1 VEVGRRSR
9 RYAVPLNIIDMSPEV
24 QDELLHQECHEP
36 NICNLVNLTPHEVTL
51 VGEDGGII
59 LRIPP
64 SGIVARCREEVNPAG
79 EIAVCPGG
87 PLTPEVAVPLVKRAW
102 GPIDGLPAPQFR
114 TVFITS
120 SLVAQ
125 AAWAQGRRDVVAP
138 GELVRD
144 SEGRV
149 IGCKNLSTA
158 P

>member
-1 VEVGRRSR
+1 M
-9 RYAVPLNIIDMSPEV
+9 PLNILHMNHEAY
-24 QDELLHQECHEP
+24 DELLHQECYDHRIV
-36 NICNLVNLTPHEVTL
+36 NIVNCTPHEVTL

-64 SGIVARCREEVNPAG
+64 SGIVARCREEQAPAG
-79 EIAVCPGG
+79 EVTVLPGG
-87 PLTPEVAVPLVKRAW
+87 PLTTEGVTIPLIRRTW
-102 GPIDGLPAPQFR
+102 GEIEGLPPAQLR
-114 TVFITS
+114 TIYVTS

>member
-1 VEVGRRSR
+1 M
-9 RYAVPLNIIDMSPEV
+9 PLNILHMTPEV
-24 QDELLHQECHEP
+24 QDELLHQEQYEP
-36 NICNLVNLTPHEVTL
+36 SVYNIVNCTPHEIVL
-51 VGEDGGII
+51 VGEDGNVA

-64 SGIVARCREEVNPAG
+64 SGIVARVREEVTACG
-79 EIAVCPGG
+79 AVTVCPGG
-87 PLTPEVAVPLVKRAW
+87 PLTPGVEVTLVKRAW
-102 GPIDGLPAPQFR
+102 GPIEGLPAPQFR
-114 TVFITS
+114 TIFIVS